1 MSAANDVAVL
11 SEYPA
16 LMILG
21 RPKGSPVTLQPGR
34 TQVSRA
40 DYDSVKSAIAADKRL
55 SAPNA
60 G

>member
-21 RPKGSPVTLQPGR
+21 RAKGSPVTLQPGR
-34 TQVSRA
+34 TQLSRA
-40 DYDSVKSAIAADKRL
+40 DYDSVKAAIKADSRL

-60 G
+60 A